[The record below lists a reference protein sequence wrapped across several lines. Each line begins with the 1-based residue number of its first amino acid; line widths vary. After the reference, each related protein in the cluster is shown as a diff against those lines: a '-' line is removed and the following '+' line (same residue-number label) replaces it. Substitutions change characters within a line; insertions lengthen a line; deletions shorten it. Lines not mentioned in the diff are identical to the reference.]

1 MSGKLCLSTVLAA
14 ALCWGAWQSAAATE
28 APERGGDLTI
38 RLIERGDRADLIGID
53 GGLRQGLVPG
63 MVLSVFRNGQR
74 VGELLLT
81 RVEEQCAVA
90 LIAELEPAQILAI
103 GDRATPK
110 LRKFKPV

>member
-1 MSGKLCLSTVLAA
+1 MSGKSYLTPVLAA
-14 ALCWGAWQSAAATE
+14 GLFCGAFKAAVAKE
-28 APERGGDLTI
+28 APNGNGEMAI

-53 GGLRQGLVPG
+53 GGLEQGLAPG
-63 MVLSVFRNGQR
+63 MVMSVFRNGQR

-90 LIAELEPAQILAI
+90 LIADLEPEQALAI

-110 LRKFKPV
+110 LRKFNPF